1 MSQIKWSVE
10 DVANVLMHISNMAG
24 DLTIRKESLEDLT
37 NYWQIMDLSTNSP
50 KNISYV
56 LT

>member
-1 MSQIKWSVE
+1 MSQIKWSVK
-10 DVANVLMHISNMAG
+10 DVANIMHISNMVG
-24 DLTIRKESLEDLT
+24 DLTLRKESIEDLT